1 MLILREND
9 DSIQILAKIVLQ
21 NFVRKEVNVESFLDE
36 VDQILD
42 FQMRVVL
49 DEADLESEWAA
60 RIVE

>member
-1 MLILREND
+1 MLILREDD

-21 NFVRKEVNVESFLDE
+21 DFVRKKVDVESFLDE

-42 FQMRVVL
+42 FQMRVGL
-49 DEADLESEWAA
+49 DKTDLKCERAA

>member
-1 MLILREND
+1 VLILREND

>member
-1 MLILREND
+1 MLILREDD

-21 NFVRKEVNVESFLDE
+21 NFVRKEVDVESFLDE

-49 DEADLESEWAA
+49 DKTDLESEWAA